1 MMNNELQMKVE
12 DKKMNQFQ
20 MFRVAA
26 AAPEVVVGDPFA
38 NADTIRKKALE
49 AEKQGAA
56 VVLFPELC
64 LTGYTAADLFG
75 QKLLLDGAE
84 KALDAIC
91 RFSAEHAIALVVGL
105 PVRAG
110 GALYN
115 CGVFVSG
122 GDVLGAVPKCFLP
135 NSREFYEKRWFQSG
149 LQANEDHVRLCG
161 RDVPFGT
168 RLLFRA
174 KAMPEAV
181 IGIEV
186 CEDLWAPVPPS
197 TELALGGATV
207 ILNLSASD
215 ALIGKHAY
223 REDLVRQQ
231 SARLNAAYVYASC
244 GMGESTTD
252 VVFDADLA
260 VAEKG
265 KLLAQSEP
273 FSEDEPLLVCDI
285 DIESLIH
292 DRMTQTSFGDAMS
305 TAPAC
310 RVIDFNAQD
319 ADNWI
324 RPVDPAPFVPAD
336 EKARVAHCEEIFNI
350 QTMGLVTRLKKIGTP
365 PMIVGISG
373 GLDSTLALLVCAAAC
388 DRLHISRKQIHAVT
402 MPGFGTTDRTYDNAV
417 ALIEGLG
424 ATFHEIGIAE
434 AVKAH
439 FADIGH
445 DIHVHDVT
453 YENAQARER
462 TQILMDLANRFG
474 GIVVGTGDLSELALG
489 WATYNGDH
497 MSMYGV
503 NGGIP
508 KTLVRYV
515 VRTIAGMAAYAD
527 IKAVL
532 TDVLDTPVSPELLPP
547 EEDGTI
553 SQQTEDIVG
562 PYELHD
568 FFLFHMI
575 RNGFSPQK
583 IFVMARVAFDGL
595 YDDKT
600 IKHWLVIFMRR
611 FFAQQ
616 FKRSCL
622 PDGPKVGSVA
632 LSPRGDWRMPSDASA
647 SLWVAEA
654 EKIIV
659 K

>member
-1 MMNNELQMKVE
+1 MI
-12 DKKMNQFQ
+12 
-20 MFRVAA
+20 RVAA
-26 AAPEVVVGDPFA
+26 AAPEVIIGDPLT
-38 NADTIRKKALE
+38 NAESVMQKALE
-49 AEKQGAA
+49 VEKQGAA

-75 QKLLLDGAE
+75 QKILLDGAE
-84 KALDAIC
+84 KALEVIVG
-91 RFSAEHAIALVVGL
+91 FTKEHQAALVVGM

-122 GDVLGAVPKCFLP
+122 GEILGVVPKCFLP
-135 NSREFYEKRWFQSG
+135 NSHEFYEKRWFQSG
-149 LQANEDHVRLCG
+149 LMLKVDHVRLCG
-161 RDVPFGT
+161 RDVPMGT
-168 RLLFRA
+168 DLLFRA
-174 KAMPEAV
+174 KAMPDAL
-181 IGIEV
+181 IGIEI
-186 CEDLWAPVPPS
+186 CEDLWAPIPPS
-197 TELALGGATV
+197 THLALGGATV

-223 REDLVRQQ
+223 REELVSQQ

-265 KLLAQSEP
+265 KILAQSEP
-273 FSEDEPLLVCDI
+273 FAEKEPVLICDI
-285 DIESLIH
+285 DIETLMH

-305 TAPAC
+305 TAQAC
-310 RVIDFNAQD
+310 RVIDFNAQN

-336 EKARVAHCEEIFNI
+336 EKARVAHCEDIFNI

-647 SLWVAEA
+647 ALWIAEA

>member
-1 MMNNELQMKVE
+1 MNKY
-12 DKKMNQFQ
+12 Q

-26 AAPEVVVGDPFA
+26 AAPEVAVGDPFA
-38 NADTIRKKALE
+38 NAEAIMRKALE
-49 AEKQGAA
+49 AVKGGAA
-56 VVLFPELC
+56 VVVFPELC

-75 QKLLLDGAE
+75 QKILLDGAE
-84 KALDAIC
+84 KALEIIA
-91 RFSAEHAIALVVGL
+91 RFTAEHPIAMVVGL

-115 CGVFVSG
+115 CGVFVAG
-122 GDVLGAVPKCFLP
+122 GAVLGVVPKCFLP

-149 LQANEDHVRLCG
+149 LSLTADHVRLCG

-168 RLLFRA
+168 NLLFRTA
-174 KAMPEAV
+174 KVPDAL

-186 CEDLWAPVPPS
+186 CEDLWAPIPPS
-197 TELALGGATV
+197 THLALSGATI

-265 KLLAQSEP
+265 KMLAQSTPFAETEP
-273 FSEDEPLLVCDI
+273 VLICDI
-285 DIESLIH
+285 DIESLVH
-292 DRMTQTSFGDAMS
+292 DRMTQTSFGDA
-305 TAPAC
+305 ALDEND
-310 RVIDFNAQD
+310 VNIIDFNAQD
-319 ADNWI
+319 AHNWI
-324 RPVDPAPFVPAD
+324 RSVDSAPFVPAD
-336 EKARVAHCEEIFNI
+336 TEARIAHCEEIFNI
-350 QTMGLVTRLKKIGTP
+350 QTIGLVTRLKKIGTP
-365 PMIVGISG
+365 PMVVGISG
-373 GLDSTLALLVCAAAC
+373 GLDSTLALLVCSAAC
-388 DRLHISRKQIHAVT
+388 DRLGISRDNIHAVT

-417 ALIEGLG
+417 ALIKGIG
-424 ATFHEIGIAE
+424 ASFHEIGIAK
-434 AVKAH
+434 AVTAH

-445 DIHVHDVT
+445 DINVHDVT

-515 VRTIAGMAAYAD
+515 VDTIKDMEAYRD
-527 IKAVL
+527 IK
-532 TDVLDTPVSPELLPP
+532 DVLADVLNTPVSPELLPP
-547 EEDGTI
+547 EKDGTI

-575 RNGFSPQK
+575 RNGFSPGK
-583 IFVMARVAFDGL
+583 IFVMARVAFNGR
-595 YDDKT
+595 YDDQT
-600 IKHWLVIFMRR
+600 IKHWLVTFMRR

-632 LSPRGDWRMPSDASA
+632 LSPRGDWRMPSDAAA
-647 SLWVAEA
+647 SLWIAEA
-654 EKIIV
+654 ENIMI
-659 K
+659 

>member
-1 MMNNELQMKVE
+1 MK
-12 DKKMNQFQ
+12 KYQ

-26 AAPEVVVGDPFA
+26 AAPEVIVGDPLA
-38 NADTIRKKALE
+38 NADAVMQKSIE
-49 AEKQGAA
+49 AERRGAA

-75 QKLLLDGAE
+75 QKILLDTAE
-84 KALDAIC
+84 KALASIV
-91 RFSAEHAIALVVGL
+91 RFSEDHAIAIVVGL
-105 PVRAG
+105 PVRVS

-115 CGVFVSG
+115 CGLFVAE
-122 GDVLGAVPKCFLP
+122 GDILGAVPKCFLP
-135 NSREFYEKRWFQSG
+135 NSHEFYEKRWFQSG
-149 LQANEDHVRLCG
+149 LSVIPDHVTLCG
-161 RDVPFGT
+161 RDVPLGT
-168 RLLFRA
+168 NLLFRVA
-174 KAMPEAV
+174 FLPDAV
-181 IGIEV
+181 IGIEI
-186 CEDLWAPVPPS
+186 CEDLWAPIPPS
-197 TELALGGATV
+197 THLALSGATV
-207 ILNLSASD
+207 ILNLSASN

-223 REDLVRQQ
+223 REELVRQQ

-252 VVFDADLA
+252 VVFDADIA
-260 VAEKG
+260 IAEKG
-265 KLLAQSEP
+265 KILEQSNP
-273 FSEDEPLLVCDI
+273 FSEKEPVLICDI
-285 DIESLIH
+285 DIESLMH
-292 DRMTQTSFGDAMS
+292 DRMTQTSFSDAK
-305 TAPAC
+305 AAAHD
-310 RVIDFNAQD
+310 VHIIDFNAQN
-319 ADNWI
+319 AENWI
-324 RPVDPAPFVPAD
+324 RPVDPAPFVPED
-336 EKARVAHCEEIFNI
+336 TEERIAHCEEIFKI

-365 PMIVGISG
+365 PMVVGISG

-388 DRLHISRKQIHAVT
+388 DRLGISRDRIHAVT

-417 ALIEGLG
+417 ALIKGIG
-424 ATFHEIGIAE
+424 AAFHEIGIAE
-434 AVKAH
+434 AVTAH

-445 DIHVHDVT
+445 DINVHDVT

-515 VRTIAGMAAYAD
+515 VDTIKDMTAYRD
-527 IKAVL
+527 IKNVL
-532 TDVLDTPVSPELLPP
+532 MDVLNTPVSPELLPP
-547 EEDGTI
+547 EKDGTI

-575 RNGFSPQK
+575 RNGFSPEK
-583 IFVMARVAFDGL
+583 IFVMARVAFDGR
-595 YDDKT
+595 YDDQT
-600 IKHWLVIFMRR
+600 IKHWLIIFMRR

-622 PDGPKVGSVA
+622 PDGPKVGTVA

-647 SLWVAEA
+647 TLWIAEA
-654 EKIIV
+654 ENISI
-659 K
+659 